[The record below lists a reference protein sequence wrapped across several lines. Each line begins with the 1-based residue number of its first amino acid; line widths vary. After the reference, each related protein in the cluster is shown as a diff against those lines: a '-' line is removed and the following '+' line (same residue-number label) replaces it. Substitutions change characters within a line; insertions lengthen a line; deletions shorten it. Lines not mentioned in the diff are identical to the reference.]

1 MTALSVL
8 AFLAHTLVLVRA
20 VVFFRKTGAI
30 RDRDKHGVAAVAT
43 LSLLFLATHLLSWG
57 SSPAEAGRAADYL
70 VSSMFQAYNL
80 AVAIVFIGHLQVGTE
95 RRSRRQCSEP

>member
-1 MTALSVL
+1 MAALSVL

-20 VVFFRKTGAI
+20 VVFFRKVGAT
-30 RDRDKHGVAAVAT
+30 RDCDKHGVAAVAT

-57 SSPAEAGRAADYL
+57 SSPVEAGRAADYL

-80 AVAIVFIGHLQVGTE
+80 AVAIVFLGQLQVGTE
-95 RRSRRQCSEP
+95 RRSRRPCSEP